1 MKSPQSMYPQ
11 SNMPAYAWL
20 ADAKLDRTDAEK
32 KMKVLGYP
40 YMADDIRVLE
50 GKTEMDALVAPPT
63 AGQGAE
69 IVMTWKMDSFDYGR

>member
-20 ADAKLDRTDAEK
+20 ADGKMDTRYAEK

-40 YMADDIRVLE
+40 YTVEEIKALE
-50 GKTEMDALVAPPT
+50 GKTEMDALVAYL
-63 AGQGAE
+63 
-69 IVMTWKMDSFDYGR
+69 MRLGRELKP